1 MSKRK
6 SRRKTIPKPDS
17 RYRPKLTA
25 PEKAFN
31 HRIAS
36 AKHYARNPDIRERR
50 RIQVAEKRAAIKLN
64 RRRRDPPKK
73 LKAVESCN
81 GEPPADI
88 EVDDCLS
95 RNGNEVE
102 NGDYEPSYSKE
113 SRRVSETLS
122 VEKNPANTSE
132 SGNATTPS
140 YEPSFWDTRARS
152 YINLRFPS
160 VEASEEVARGTAP
173 SLTPDEHIASQAL
186 AALATGIALSALSL
200 RAASVD
206 SILRMADQL
215 SALSSSARVPLS
227 PASGWQ
233 GNVESLSSVQRAL
246 RHVAAIN
253 SGVLT
258 PPTEEDTV
266 LWRLRPYLGGGGVD
280 RDMHIIITAWRVE
293 LDQAMRE
300 ARINGS
306 GLRDGVILGKY
317 PPTSPTTILLTGAR
331 QINIARSVGPTMP

>member
-6 SRRKTIPKPDS
+6 SRRKIIPKPDS
-17 RYRPKLTA
+17 RYRLKLTA
-25 PEKAFN
+25 QEKALN

-73 LKAVESCN
+73 FKAVESGN
-81 GEPPADI
+81 GEPRADI

-95 RNGNEVE
+95 RSGNEVE

-132 SGNATTPS
+132 SSNTTTPS

-152 YINLRFPS
+152 FINLRFPS
-160 VEASEEVARGTAP
+160 MEASEEVARGTAP

-186 AALATGIALSALSL
+186 AALATGVALSALSP

-206 SILRMADQL
+206 SILWMADQL
-215 SALSSSARVPLS
+215 SALSSSAARVPLS

-233 GNVESLSSVQRAL
+233 GNVDSLSSVQRAL
-246 RHVAAIN
+246 RHVAALN

-258 PPTEEDTV
+258 PPTEEDAT

-280 RDMHIIITAWRVE
+280 RDMHIVITAWRVE
-293 LDQAMRE
+293 LDGAMRE
-300 ARINGS
+300 VRIS
-306 GLRDGVILGKY
+306 GGGMSDGAIMGKY
-317 PPTSPTTILLTGAR
+317 SHTYDNLANWSSAD
-331 QINIARSVGPTMP
+331 